1 MEEINNMSCFS
12 RCSKS
17 TGIYIKSAARYI
29 LSILLFQMYALQ
41 LHNTLQ

>member
-1 MEEINNMSCFS
+1 MEEINNMSCFN

-17 TGIYIKSAARYI
+17 AGIYMKSATKYI
-29 LSILLFQMYALQ
+29 LSVLLFQMYALQ